1 MSTYPIYL
9 YTYGIPFEYVCIGN
23 HNVELWQYAI
33 VFNLNTKR
41 IMNLAASVAER
52 CEVVGSIDNRKLLD
66 QLLVCL
72 EGNLGFYTIPSADLG
87 WYLKHHDVCRN
98 LLMKF
103 VSSLISETWTIPALK
118 MYLIELNGNY
128 HEVNND
134 IVVMVESILDRKLIE
149 EANHLF
155 MERKAKLIQRVWRDA
170 ISNPYHPCCKRRLEQ
185 EANELCVEIYG

>member
-23 HNVELWQYAI
+23 HNVELLEYAI

-41 IMNLAASVAER
+41 IMNLAASLVER

-72 EGNLGFYTIPSADLG
+72 EGNLGYPEMPSAEKKYFDKVFRG
-87 WYLKHHDVCRN
+87 S
-98 LLMKF
+98 LLQF
-103 VSSLISETWTIPALK
+103 VTPMIAETWSIPALK
-118 MYLIELNGNY
+118 MYLIELNGSP
-128 HEVNND
+128 HEANND

-149 EANHLF
+149 ESNHRF
-155 MERKAKLIQRVWRDA
+155 MESNAKRIQRVWRDA
-170 ISNPYHPCCKRRLEQ
+170 ISNPYNPCCKRRLEQ
-185 EANELCVEIYG
+185 EANELCIEIYG